1 MAQVTKKSRAGK
13 TDPFGTG
20 KILVSDC
27 LDGFSNEELDPF
39 LMLHAFGPTDIKN
52 MPQFGMHP
60 HRGFN
65 EVPYLKRG
73 RWIATD
79 PWNMDGVGDDA
90 VFAEGQLQWGKSG
103 MGIEHGM
110 KFDPTYSGPVMG
122 FQCWI
127 NLPSAKKLD
136 PPEFQNA
143 RADALPLLEPAPRVK
158 AKLLVGELC
167 GKSSPVETH
176 GISCQYVD
184 YMLEPNAE
192 VTHPRPGGMSALFVY
207 VYEGA
212 GAFGSSGVSA
222 QEGEAMS
229 FGSTG
234 DVLLKAGGGGLGC
247 VVLAGAP
254 LREPVI
260 QHGPFVMSSRAQIM
274 QAFPN
279 PSPHPHPHP
288 HPNPNLH
295 PNPNPNPHPHPNPHP
310 NHGRIMQAFEDF
322 QRGRFL
328 AKQCTYKLHTGS
340 GTVESKRDI
349 DPNYASRSR

>member
-39 LMLHAFGPTDIKN
+39 LMLHAFGPTDIRN

-143 RADALPLLEPAPRVK
+143 RADALPLVEPAPRVK

-207 VYEGA
+207 VYEGV

-247 VVLAGAP
+247 VVLAGGP

-274 QAFPN
+274 QAF
-279 PSPHPHPHP
+279 
-288 HPNPNLH
+288 
-295 PNPNPNPHPHPNPHP
+295 
-310 NHGRIMQAFEDF
+310 EDF
-322 QRGRFL
+322 QCGRFL

-340 GTVESKRDI
+340 GTVESKREI